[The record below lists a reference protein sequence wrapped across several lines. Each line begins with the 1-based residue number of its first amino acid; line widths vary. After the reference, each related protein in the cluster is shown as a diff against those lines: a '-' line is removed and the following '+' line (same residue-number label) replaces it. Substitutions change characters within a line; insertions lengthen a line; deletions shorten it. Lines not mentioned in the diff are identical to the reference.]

1 MTALVRF
8 SNASEC
14 VKAKDGVFGQCN
26 DLVLTEETIWGGLE
40 MEDLDICSDYVFV
53 KFPFADVINKSG
65 VNAAQEIVNAAQNQH
80 ASHKVIFICQHI
92 NVDKICFSSNAVVFT
107 PHATTNDDFYA
118 IPHFTHFD
126 THSPIR
132 PIDRCYDFSF
142 HGASYTHH
150 TRRALLGSIP
160 NNNSCSMKDTG
171 VWHFDKSP
179 EDLQKCQQTYL
190 EVLKNTKIS
199 LCPRGT
205 GPSTIRIWDSLAVG
219 SIPLII
225 SDGLKMPLSNVVDW
239 GKACFFAKES
249 EASCIN
255 IDSYP
260 QEVLQEK
267 SDYGFKIFQEYFNI
281 DNLHKSVL
289 INLMNT

>member
-65 VNAAQEIVNAAQNQH
+65 INAAQEIVNAAQGKYPSN
-80 ASHKVIFICQHI
+80 KVVFICQHI

-118 IPHFTHFD
+118 IPHFTHFA
-126 THSPIR
+126 TRSPTKTT
-132 PIDRCYDFSF
+132 DRRYDFSF

-150 TRRALLGSIP
+150 TRRALLDSIT
-160 NNNSCSMKDTG
+160 NNDSSSMQDTG

-179 EDLQKCQQTYL
+179 EDLHKCQQTYL

-239 GKACFFAKES
+239 DKACFFAKES
-249 EASCIN
+249 EASCID
-255 IDSYP
+255 IDNYR
-260 QEVLQEK
+260 QEALQEK
-267 SDYGFKIFQEYFNI
+267 SDYGFKIFKEYFNV

-289 INLMNT
+289 INLRNT